1 MLNPFLLP
9 SHLISTSVFFPS
21 IFVKHVRAYRVF
33 LFGRPIELT
42 YWKEYD
48 LEKVKE
54 NGTFYTET
62 VKVYFL
68 TI

>member
-9 SHLISTSVFFPS
+9 SHS

-33 LFGRPIELT
+33 LFGRSIEL
-42 YWKEYD
+42 
-48 LEKVKE
+48 
-54 NGTFYTET
+54 T

-68 TI
+68 TIYPSELDSSFTRKLYAE

>member
-9 SHLISTSVFFPS
+9 SHSISTSVFFPS

-33 LFGRPIELT
+33 LFGRSIEL
-42 YWKEYD
+42 
-48 LEKVKE
+48 
-54 NGTFYTET
+54 T

-68 TI
+68 TIYPSELDSSFTRKLYAE